1 MDETPV
7 VYREDEKPKRKKRI
21 LLRIVIWLVIIAAII
36 FLTLFL
42 AARIGEFDSIMDML
56 NWIKEQIKY

>member
-1 MDETPV
+1 MSEIHVD
-7 VYREDEKPKRKKRI
+7 YREEGKPKRKKRV
-21 LLRIVIWLVIIAAII
+21 LLRLIIWLVIIAGVI

-56 NWIKEQIKY
+56 NWIKDQI